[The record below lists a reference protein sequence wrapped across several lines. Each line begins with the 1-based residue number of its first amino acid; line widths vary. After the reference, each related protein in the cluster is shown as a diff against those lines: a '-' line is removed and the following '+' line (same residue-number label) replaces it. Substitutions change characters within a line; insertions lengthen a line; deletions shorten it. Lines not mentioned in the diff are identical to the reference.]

1 MIRLPVTLPIESKL
15 GLKFTKMDS
24 VKPTRGQLE
33 RTLSQRILTLYRTHL
48 GHQPSQITCQ
58 IFEKKIAIVLED
70 AITQPEQVLLN
81 SGREELA
88 EQVRSDLDE
97 AIQPQLI
104 QLIEDV
110 VGVSVIELLSDAK
123 VETGRSGIIA
133 ILAASPE
140 VRESSSSKRDR

>member
-1 MIRLPVTLPIESKL
+1 MIRLPITLPIESKL
-15 GLKFTKMDS
+15 GLKFKKMDS

-33 RTLSQRILTLYRTHL
+33 RTLSQRILVLYRTHL

-97 AIQPQLI
+97 AIQPQII
-104 QLIEDV
+104 QLIEEV

-133 ILAASPE
+133 ILAAPPE